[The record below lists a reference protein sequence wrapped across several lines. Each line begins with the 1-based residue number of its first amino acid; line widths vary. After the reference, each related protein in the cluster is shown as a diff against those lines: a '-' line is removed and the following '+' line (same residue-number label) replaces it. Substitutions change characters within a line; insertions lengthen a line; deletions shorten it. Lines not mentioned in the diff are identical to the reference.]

1 MPFFDDSGYDE
12 TIDRGQFWSA
22 FAIFG
27 GQLEKMIA
35 VNIAWALQ
43 FAPAI
48 FAMIFINT
56 PDVIRILLIIY
67 TIIAVPPA
75 TAVLYG
81 LMREATNHESI
92 DIGLARELFG
102 ELWASG
108 YKSLAPL
115 SGFLGFVLWS
125 INIANTANWFIVS
138 VLVQVLLLLL
148 LLSANY
154 WGCILAESPKSSAY
168 AILLRSARLVWLY
181 PLRSLLLS
189 LMVGLAVVLG
199 AISIGGLALV
209 VPVIITLLQA
219 QMYKAITRESF
230 NRKKQYGAVSR

>member
-12 TIDRGQFWSA
+12 TIDRGPFWSA

-27 GQLEKMIA
+27 SQLEKMIA

-48 FAMIFINT
+48 FAMIFIDA
-56 PDVIRILLIIY
+56 PDVIRILLILY

-92 DIGLARELFG
+92 DVGLARELFG
-102 ELWASG
+102 VLFKPS
-108 YKSLAPL
+108 YKSFAPL
-115 SGFLGFVLWS
+115 LGFFGFVLWS
-125 INIANTANWFIVS
+125 INVANAANWFLMS
-138 VLVQVLLLLL
+138 VLLQVFLLLLI
-148 LLSANY
+148 LSANY
-154 WGCILAESPKSSAY
+154 WGCILAGSPKLSAY
-168 AILLRSARLVWLY
+168 AILLRSARIVWRY

-199 AISIGGLALV
+199 AISIGGLALA

-219 QMYKAITRESF
+219 QMYKTITRESF
-230 NRKKQYGAVSR
+230 NRETAWGN